1 MMVPIRLSTKT
12 TTTTTST
19 TKATISNDITTNNDT
34 INATV
39 PILSAKILAIYTNNI
54 YENDNNKNVINNDK
68 NNDKSIKTDTD
79 TNDFQTNS
87 TNFSFDINSSRSS
100 SCGVDDDDFFVDVE
114 YLCDHV
120 KENKILIKNRLVL
133 SSDKG
138 DPSILLSLFY
148 DLIKQIATIVP
159 SRYDL
164 QQQMINMIESTLSSS
179 SSSASNTST
188 YLYEVLSNHLSYQPK
203 TELLPLLLYF
213 INILKELQSLTK
225 VIIIDRWI
233 DEINELFLKEPV
245 VIDDIIL
252 YLPSYFEKAMLIIED
267 IKYDVSGNVLMS
279 MIIYYLL

>member
-1 MMVPIRLSTKT
+1 MIVPIRLSTKT
-12 TTTTTST
+12 TLTTTTST
-19 TKATISNDITTNNDT
+19 STKATISNDTTTTNDT

-39 PILSAKILAIYTNNI
+39 PILSAKILAIYTNNV
-54 YENDNNKNVINNDK
+54 NNNVNNKNVKNNDK
-68 NNDKSIKTDTD
+68 NNDKSIKSNTD
-79 TNDFQTNS
+79 TNDLQTSS
-87 TNFSFDINSSRSS
+87 TTFSTDINSSRSS
-100 SCGVDDDDFFVDVE
+100 SSGIDDDDDDIFVDVE
-114 YLCDHV
+114 YLCDNI

-148 DLIKQIATIVP
+148 DLIKQIATIIP

-179 SSSASNTST
+179 SALSNTST

-225 VIIIDRWI
+225 VIILDRWI
-233 DEINELFLKEPV
+233 NEINELFLKEPV

-267 IKYDVSGNVLMS
+267 IKYDVS
-279 MIIYYLL
+279 

>member
-1 MMVPIRLSTKT
+1 VGMIVPIKLSTKT
-12 TTTTTST
+12 TLTTTTST
-19 TKATISNDITTNNDT
+19 TKATTISNDITTNNNDT
-34 INATV
+34 
-39 PILSAKILAIYTNNI
+39 ILSAKILAIYTNNI
-54 YENDNNKNVINNDK
+54 YNNVNNKNVINNDK
-68 NNDKSIKTDTD
+68 NNDKSIKNNTD
-79 TNDFQTNS
+79 TNDLQTSS
-87 TNFSFDINSSRSS
+87 TTFSTDINSSRSS
-100 SCGVDDDDFFVDVE
+100 SSGIDDDDIFVDVE
-114 YLCDHV
+114 YLCDNI

-148 DLIKQIATIVP
+148 DLIKQIATIIP

-179 SSSASNTST
+179 ASNTPT

-225 VIIIDRWI
+225 VIILDRWI
-233 DEINELFLKEPV
+233 NEINELFLKEPV

-267 IKYDVSGNVLMS
+267 IKYDVS
-279 MIIYYLL
+279 

>member
-1 MMVPIRLSTKT
+1 VGMIVPIRLSTKT
-12 TTTTTST
+12 TLTTTTST
-19 TKATISNDITTNNDT
+19 STKATISNDTTTTNDT

-39 PILSAKILAIYTNNI
+39 PILSAKILAIYTNNV
-54 YENDNNKNVINNDK
+54 NNNVNNKNVKNNDK
-68 NNDKSIKTDTD
+68 NNDKSIKSNTD
-79 TNDFQTNS
+79 TNDLQTSS
-87 TNFSFDINSSRSS
+87 TTFSTDINSSRSS
-100 SCGVDDDDFFVDVE
+100 SSGIDDDDILVDVE
-114 YLCDHV
+114 YLCDNV
-120 KENKILIKNRLVL
+120 KENKILVKNRIVL
-133 SSDKG
+133 SSDKS

-148 DLIKQIATIVP
+148 DLIKQIATIIP

-179 SSSASNTST
+179 SALSNTST

-225 VIIIDRWI
+225 VIILDRWI
-233 DEINELFLKEPV
+233 NEINELFLKEPV

-267 IKYDVSGNVLMS
+267 IKYDVS
-279 MIIYYLL
+279 